1 MYASAHGRR
10 ILTEGICSTSKTAM
24 LSRGYDI
31 LERTQIKRDLRGPR
45 RRGWVLT
52 VQILLIHPLA
62 SINRRRK

>member
-1 MYASAHGRR
+1 
-10 ILTEGICSTSKTAM
+10 M